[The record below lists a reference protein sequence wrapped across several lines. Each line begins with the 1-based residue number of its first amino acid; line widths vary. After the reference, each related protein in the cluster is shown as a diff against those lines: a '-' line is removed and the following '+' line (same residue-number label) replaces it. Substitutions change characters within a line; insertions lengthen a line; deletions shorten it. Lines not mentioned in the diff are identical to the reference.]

1 MNIINDVDKPGS
13 DIEIYTSNLD
23 KLLLD
28 KVEKINSLRKR
39 LFKFRVMLKD
49 EEVLASKFANSNYG
63 NEYDLNKDKNFD
75 IVYGDEEYEEDP
87 YNYNDA
93 VNDN

>member
-28 KVEKINSLRKR
+28 KVERINSLRKR
-39 LFKFRVMLKD
+39 LYKFRAMLKD
-49 EEVLASKFANSNYG
+49 EEILASKFANSNYG
-63 NEYDLNKDKNFD
+63 NEYDLNRDKNFD
-75 IVYGDEEYEEDP
+75 NLYVDEEYEDDA

-93 VNDN
+93 